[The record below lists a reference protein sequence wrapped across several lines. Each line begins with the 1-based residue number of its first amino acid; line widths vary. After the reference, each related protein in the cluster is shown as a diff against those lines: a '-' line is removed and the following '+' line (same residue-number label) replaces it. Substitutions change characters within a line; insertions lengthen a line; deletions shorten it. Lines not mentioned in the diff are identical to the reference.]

1 MQSHYA
7 DFINLSKQE
16 LQAAKHIWEI
26 KLDSILEEINK
37 ETA

>member
-7 DFINLSKQE
+7 DFINLSKQAP
-16 LQAAKHIWEI
+16 QAAKHIWEI
-26 KLDSILEEINK
+26 KLDRALGEINK